1 MPKPVLVLHGGN
13 IGGIVEFLEN
23 ARRFV
28 DKNNAIF
35 VILILRKTLMKFIVS
50 STDLL
55 QGLLSVQKVIASKSS
70 LPVLDNFLLVLNGN
84 TLTITGSD
92 SETTLKT
99 ILAINEV
106 MEGGEI
112 AVPAKLLTDSLKE
125 LPTQPIEF
133 STEND
138 KNIVNIIWASGSA
151 QIPFVSADDY
161 PQLKE
166 LENPTA
172 IRMKGSVLADGIN
185 STLYATGDEELRPVM
200 NGIYFDIETESTTL
214 VASNAH
220 KLVYYKRNDIKSE
233 QTSSFILPKK
243 PANILKANLAKCMD
257 EEVEITF
264 DNSNCAYFKFGS
276 FLVFCK
282 LVDGNYPA
290 YKSVIPKNNSN
301 VITVNRAELL
311 NATKR
316 VAVCSNQATGQIVFS
331 LAANQIKILAQDLDF
346 SMSAHETV
354 GCEYDGMPMEIGF
367 KSTFLIEILGNLTY
381 DQICIRLS
389 DPNRAALIQPAVQTE
404 PEEEICALLMPMRI
418 SN

>member
-1 MPKPVLVLHGGN
+1 M
-13 IGGIVEFLEN
+13 
-23 ARRFV
+23 R
-28 DKNNAIF
+28 
-35 VILILRKTLMKFIVS
+35 FIVS

-70 LPVLDNFLLVLNGN
+70 LPILDNFLFTLDGN
-84 TLTITGSD
+84 TLTVTGSD

-99 ILAINEV
+99 ILTINEV

-133 STEND
+133 SSDDE

-151 QIPFVSADDY
+151 QIPFMGAEDY
-161 PQLKE
+161 PTLKE
-166 LENPTA
+166 LENPTV

-200 NGIYFDIETESTTL
+200 NGIFFDIAEESTTL

-220 KLVYYKRNDIKSE
+220 KLVYYRRHDIKSGSA
-233 QTSSFILPKK
+233 SSFILPKK

-257 EEVEITF
+257 EEVEITI
-264 DNSNCAYFKFGS
+264 DRTNCAYFKFNS
-276 FLVFCK
+276 FLIFCK
-282 LVDGNYPA
+282 LVDGTYPA
-290 YKSVIPKNNSN
+290 YKSVIPKNNTN

-316 VAVCSNQATGQIVFS
+316 VAVCSNQATGQIVFR
-331 LAANQIKILAQDLDF
+331 LADNSISITAQDLDF
-346 SMSAHETV
+346 SMSAQETLV
-354 GCEYDGMPMEIGF
+354 CDYEGSPMEIGF
-367 KSTFLIEILGNLTY
+367 KSTFLIEILGNLSY

-404 PEEEICALLMPMRI
+404 PDEEICALLMPMRI
-418 SN
+418 NN

>member
-1 MPKPVLVLHGGN
+1 M
-13 IGGIVEFLEN
+13 
-23 ARRFV
+23 R
-28 DKNNAIF
+28 
-35 VILILRKTLMKFIVS
+35 FIVS

-70 LPVLDNFLLVLNGN
+70 LPILDNFLFTLDGS
-84 TLTITGSD
+84 TLTVTGSD

-99 ILAINEV
+99 ILTINEV

-133 STEND
+133 SSDDE

-151 QIPFVSADDY
+151 QIPFTSAEDY
-161 PQLKE
+161 PTLKE
-166 LENPTA
+166 LVEPTA

-200 NGIYFDIETESTTL
+200 NGIFFDIEEDSTTL

-220 KLVYYKRNDIKSE
+220 KLVYYRRHDIKSAAA
-233 QTSSFILPKK
+233 SSFILPKK

-264 DNSNCAYFKFGS
+264 DRTNCAYFKFNS
-276 FLVFCK
+276 FLIFCK
-282 LVDGNYPA
+282 LVDGTYPA
-290 YKSVIPKNNSN
+290 YKSVIPKNNTN
-301 VITVNRAELL
+301 VITVSRAELL

-316 VAVCSNQATGQIVFS
+316 VAVCSNQATGQIVFK
-331 LAANQIKILAQDLDF
+331 LADNSISITAQDLDF

-354 GCEYDGMPMEIGF
+354 GCEYDGSPMEIGF
-367 KSTFLIEILGNLTY
+367 KSTFLIEILGNLQY

-404 PEEEICALLMPMRI
+404 PDEEICALLMPMRI
-418 SN
+418 NN

>member
-1 MPKPVLVLHGGN
+1 
-13 IGGIVEFLEN
+13 
-23 ARRFV
+23 
-28 DKNNAIF
+28 
-35 VILILRKTLMKFIVS
+35 MKFIVS

-70 LPVLDNFLLVLNGN
+70 LPILDNFLFVLDGN
-84 TLTITGSD
+84 TLTVTGSD
-92 SETTLKT
+92 AETTLKT
-99 ILAINEV
+99 ILTINEV

-133 STEND
+133 ATDNE

-151 QIPFVSADDY
+151 QIPFVSAEDY
-161 PQLKE
+161 PALKE
-166 LENPTA
+166 LTNPTV
-172 IRMKGSVLADGIN
+172 IKMKGAILADGIN

-200 NGIYFDIETESTTL
+200 NGIFFDIEQESTTL

-220 KLVYYKRNDIKSE
+220 KLVYYKRNDIKSQE
-233 QTSSFILPKK
+233 NSSFILPKK

-257 EEVEITF
+257 EEVEISF
-264 DNSNCAYFKFGS
+264 DSSKCAYFKFNS
-276 FLVFCK
+276 SLVFCK
-282 LVDGNYPA
+282 LVEGNYPA
-290 YKSVIPKNNSN
+290 YKSVIPKNNTN

-331 LAANQIKILAQDLDF
+331 LAANQIKIIAQDLDF
-346 SMSAHETV
+346 SMSAHEVV
-354 GCEYDGMPMEIGF
+354 GCEYEGAPMEIGF
-367 KSTFLIEILGNLTY
+367 KSTFLIEILGNLSY

-418 SN
+418 NN

>member
-1 MPKPVLVLHGGN
+1 M
-13 IGGIVEFLEN
+13 
-23 ARRFV
+23 R
-28 DKNNAIF
+28 
-35 VILILRKTLMKFIVS
+35 FIVS

-70 LPVLDNFLLVLNGN
+70 LPILDNFLFTLDGS
-84 TLTITGSD
+84 TLTVTGSD

-99 ILAINEV
+99 ILTINEV

-133 STEND
+133 SSDDE

-151 QIPFVSADDY
+151 QIPFTSAEDY
-161 PQLKE
+161 PTLKE
-166 LENPTA
+166 LVEPTA

-200 NGIYFDIETESTTL
+200 NGIFFDIAEDSTTL

-220 KLVYYKRNDIKSE
+220 KLVYYRRHDIKSAAA
-233 QTSSFILPKK
+233 SSFILPKK

-264 DNSNCAYFKFGS
+264 DRTNCAYFKFNS
-276 FLVFCK
+276 FLIFCK
-282 LVDGNYPA
+282 LVDGTYPA
-290 YKSVIPKNNSN
+290 YKSVIPKNNTN
-301 VITVNRAELL
+301 VITVSRAELL

-316 VAVCSNQATGQIVFS
+316 VAVCSNQATGQIVFK
-331 LAANQIKILAQDLDF
+331 LADNSISITAQDLDF

-354 GCEYDGMPMEIGF
+354 GCEYDGSPMEIGF
-367 KSTFLIEILGNLTY
+367 KSTFLIEILGNLQY

-389 DPNRAALIQPAVQTE
+389 DPNRAALIQPTVQTE
-404 PEEEICALLMPMRI
+404 PDEEICALLMPMRI
-418 SN
+418 NN

>member
-1 MPKPVLVLHGGN
+1 
-13 IGGIVEFLEN
+13 
-23 ARRFV
+23 
-28 DKNNAIF
+28 
-35 VILILRKTLMKFIVS
+35 MKFIVS

-70 LPVLDNFLLVLNGN
+70 LPILDNFLFSLEGN
-84 TLTITGSD
+84 TLTVTGSD
-92 SETTLKT
+92 AETTLKT
-99 ILAINEV
+99 LLTINEV

-133 STEND
+133 STEDD

-151 QIPFVSADDY
+151 QIPFVSADEY
-161 PQLKE
+161 PILKE
-166 LENPTA
+166 LENPVS
-172 IRMKGSVLADGIN
+172 IKMKGAILADGIN

-200 NGIYFDIETESTTL
+200 NGIFFDIEPESTTL

-233 QTSSFILPKK
+233 EATSFILPKK
-243 PANILKANLAKCMD
+243 PANILKSNLAKCMD
-257 EEVEITF
+257 DEVEITF
-264 DNSNCAYFKFGS
+264 DKNKCAYFRFNTS
-276 FLVFCK
+276 LIFCK

-290 YKSVIPKNNSN
+290 YKSVIPKNNTN
-301 VITVNRAELL
+301 VITVSRAELL

-331 LAANQIKILAQDLDF
+331 LAENRIKIIAQDLDF

-354 GCEYDGMPMEIGF
+354 TCEYDGAPMEIGF
-367 KSTFLIEILGNLTY
+367 KSTFLIEILSNLSY
-381 DQICIRLS
+381 DQICIRLA

-404 PEEEICALLMPMRI
+404 PDEEICALLMPMRI
-418 SN
+418 NN

>member
-1 MPKPVLVLHGGN
+1 M
-13 IGGIVEFLEN
+13 
-23 ARRFV
+23 R
-28 DKNNAIF
+28 
-35 VILILRKTLMKFIVS
+35 FIVS

-55 QGLLSVQKVIASKSS
+55 QGLVSVQKVIASKSS
-70 LPVLDNFLLVLNGN
+70 LPILDNFHFSLDGN
-84 TLTITGSD
+84 TLTVTGSD

-99 ILAINEV
+99 ILTINEV

-133 STEND
+133 SSDEE
-138 KNIVNIIWASGSA
+138 KNIVNIVWASGSA
-151 QIPFVSADDY
+151 QIPFVSAEDY
-161 PQLKE
+161 PTLKE
-166 LENPTA
+166 LENPA
-172 IRMKGSVLADGIN
+172 VIRMKGSVLADGIN

-200 NGIYFDIETESTTL
+200 NGIFFDIAEDSTTL

-220 KLVYYKRNDIKSE
+220 KLVYYRRHDIKSAS
-233 QTSSFILPKK
+233 TSSFILPKK
-243 PANILKANLAKCMD
+243 PANILKANLAKCLD
-257 EEVEITF
+257 DEVEITF
-264 DNSNCAYFKFGS
+264 DKSNCAYFRFSS
-276 FLVFCK
+276 FLIFCK
-282 LVDGNYPA
+282 LVDGTYPA
-290 YKSVIPKNNSN
+290 YKSVIPKNNTN

-316 VAVCSNQATGQIVFS
+316 VSVCSNQATGQIVFKLS
-331 LAANQIKILAQDLDF
+331 SNQISITAQDLDF
-346 SMSAHETV
+346 SMSAHETL
-354 GCEYDGMPMEIGF
+354 GCDYEGSPMEIGF

-418 SN
+418 NN

>member
-1 MPKPVLVLHGGN
+1 M
-13 IGGIVEFLEN
+13 
-23 ARRFV
+23 R
-28 DKNNAIF
+28 
-35 VILILRKTLMKFIVS
+35 FIVS

-70 LPVLDNFLLVLNGN
+70 LPILDNFLFTLDGS
-84 TLTITGSD
+84 TLTVTGSD
-92 SETTLKT
+92 SDTTLKT
-99 ILAINEV
+99 ILTINEV

-133 STEND
+133 SSDDE

-151 QIPFVSADDY
+151 QIPFTSAEDY
-161 PQLKE
+161 PTLKE
-166 LENPTA
+166 LVEPTA

-200 NGIYFDIETESTTL
+200 NGIFFDIAEDSTTL

-220 KLVYYKRNDIKSE
+220 KLVYYRRHDIKSAAA
-233 QTSSFILPKK
+233 SSFILPKK

-264 DNSNCAYFKFGS
+264 DRTNCAYFKFNS
-276 FLVFCK
+276 FLIFCK
-282 LVDGNYPA
+282 LVDGTYPA
-290 YKSVIPKNNSN
+290 YKSVIPKNNTN
-301 VITVNRAELL
+301 VITVSRAELL

-316 VAVCSNQATGQIVFS
+316 VAVCSNQATGQIVFK
-331 LAANQIKILAQDLDF
+331 LADNSISITAQDLDF

-354 GCEYDGMPMEIGF
+354 GCEYDGSPMEIGF
-367 KSTFLIEILGNLTY
+367 KSTFLIEILGNLQY

-404 PEEEICALLMPMRI
+404 PDEEICALLMPMRI
-418 SN
+418 NN

>member
-1 MPKPVLVLHGGN
+1 
-13 IGGIVEFLEN
+13 
-23 ARRFV
+23 
-28 DKNNAIF
+28 
-35 VILILRKTLMKFIVS
+35 MKFIVS

-70 LPVLDNFLLVLNGN
+70 LPILDNFLFVLEGN
-84 TLTITGSD
+84 MLTVTGSD
-92 SETTLKT
+92 AETTLKT
-99 ILAINEV
+99 VLVINEV

-133 STEND
+133 STEDD

-161 PQLKE
+161 PTLKE
-166 LENPTA
+166 LSDPTV
-172 IRMKGSVLADGIN
+172 IRMKGAILAEGIN

-200 NGIYFDIETESTTL
+200 NGIYFDIEPESTTL

-220 KLVYYKRNDIKSE
+220 KLVYYRRHDIKSGG
-233 QTSSFILPKK
+233 TTSFILPKK
-243 PANILKANLAKCMD
+243 PANLLKANLAKYMD
-257 EEVEITF
+257 EDVEITF
-264 DNSNCAYFKFGS
+264 DSSNCAYFKFGQS
-276 FLVFCK
+276 LIFCK

-290 YKSVIPKNNSN
+290 YKSVIPKNNTN

-331 LAANQIKILAQDLDF
+331 LAENRIKIIAQDLDF

-354 GCEYDGMPMEIGF
+354 GCDYEGMPMEIGF
-367 KSTFLIEILGNLTY
+367 KSTFLIEILGNLSY

-418 SN
+418 NN

>member
-1 MPKPVLVLHGGN
+1 
-13 IGGIVEFLEN
+13 
-23 ARRFV
+23 
-28 DKNNAIF
+28 
-35 VILILRKTLMKFIVS
+35 MKFIVS

-70 LPVLDNFLLVLNGN
+70 LPILDNFLFVLEGN
-84 TLTITGSD
+84 TLTVTGSD
-92 SETTLKT
+92 AETTLKT
-99 ILAINEV
+99 ILTINEV

-133 STEND
+133 STED
-138 KNIVNIIWASGSA
+138 EKNIVNIIWASGSA
-151 QIPFVSADDY
+151 QIPFVSAEDY
-161 PQLKE
+161 PTLKE
-166 LENPTA
+166 LNNPTV
-172 IRMKGSVLADGIN
+172 IKMKGAILADGIN

-200 NGIYFDIETESTTL
+200 NGIFFDIEPQSTTL

-220 KLVYYKRNDIKSE
+220 KLVYYKRSDVKSQE
-233 QTSSFILPKK
+233 NSSFILPKK
-243 PANILKANLAKCMD
+243 PANILKANLAKCM
-257 EEVEITF
+257 EEDVEITF
-264 DNSNCAYFKFGS
+264 DSTNNAYFKFGS
-276 FLVFCK
+276 FLICCK

-290 YKSVIPKNNSN
+290 YKSVIPKNNTN
-301 VITVNRAELL
+301 VITVSRTELL

-331 LAANQIKILAQDLDF
+331 LAANQIKIIAQDLDF
-346 SMSAHETV
+346 SMSAHEIV
-354 GCEYDGMPMEIGF
+354 GCEYEGSPMEIGF
-367 KSTFLIEILGNLTY
+367 KSTFLIEILGNLSY

>member
-1 MPKPVLVLHGGN
+1 M
-13 IGGIVEFLEN
+13 
-23 ARRFV
+23 R
-28 DKNNAIF
+28 
-35 VILILRKTLMKFIVS
+35 FIVS

-70 LPVLDNFLLVLNGN
+70 LPILDNFLFTLDGS
-84 TLTITGSD
+84 TLTVTGSD

-99 ILAINEV
+99 ILTINEV

-133 STEND
+133 SSDDE

-151 QIPFVSADDY
+151 QIPFTSAEDY
-161 PQLKE
+161 PTLKE
-166 LENPTA
+166 LVEPTA

-200 NGIYFDIETESTTL
+200 NGIFFDIAEDSTTL

-220 KLVYYKRNDIKSE
+220 KLVYYRRHDIKSA
-233 QTSSFILPKK
+233 TASSFILPKK

-264 DNSNCAYFKFGS
+264 DRTNCAYFKFNS
-276 FLVFCK
+276 FLIFCK
-282 LVDGNYPA
+282 LVDGTYPA
-290 YKSVIPKNNSN
+290 YKSVIPKNNTN
-301 VITVNRAELL
+301 VITVSRAELL

-316 VAVCSNQATGQIVFS
+316 VAVCSNQATGQIVFK
-331 LAANQIKILAQDLDF
+331 LADNSISITAQDLDF

-354 GCEYDGMPMEIGF
+354 GCEYDGSPMEIGF
-367 KSTFLIEILGNLTY
+367 KSTFLIEILGNLQY

-404 PEEEICALLMPMRI
+404 PDEEICALLMPMRI
-418 SN
+418 NN